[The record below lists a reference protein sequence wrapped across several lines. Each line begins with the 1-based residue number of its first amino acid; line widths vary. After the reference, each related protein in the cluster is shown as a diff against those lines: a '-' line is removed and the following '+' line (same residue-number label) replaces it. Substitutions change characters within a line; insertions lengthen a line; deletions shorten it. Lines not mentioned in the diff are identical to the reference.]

1 LRRRRA
7 YTAGRIKG
15 AAMKTLIVLGMAVLM
30 SGCVVIDREARFYTA
45 ADVDAITAQ
54 MECRQ
59 NARNYLQMARCDT
72 WRR

>member
-1 LRRRRA
+1 
-7 YTAGRIKG
+7 
-15 AAMKTLIVLGMAVLM
+15 MAVLM
-30 SGCVVIDREARFYTA
+30 SGCVVTDREARYYTA
-45 ADVDAITAQ
+45 ADIDAITSQ